1 MDDFTLTHI
10 IIGMVL
16 AITLGIVVTY
26 RYLSRTKQTLPV
38 PGNASGTPVIAGGI
52 ITVATLI
59 HVFLGIAVTGILSII
74 AMHNVIA
81 GMVIAIIVVLIVLAA
96 YARRKSGGPA

>member
-10 IIGMVL
+10 IIGMLL
-16 AITLGIVVTY
+16 AVILAIVVTH
-26 RYLSRTKQTLPV
+26 RHICRKKQSLPV
-38 PGNASGTPVIAGGI
+38 PVNASGAPVIAGGI